1 MDPIGAPAVV
11 DKALEGLVVQV
22 LQHLTDL
29 KYTASTR
36 VSFLRAYRRF
46 LRFVRERAGDDA
58 SLPLLSQRY
67 LAACKRHGDREYR
80 KRSGQELT
88 GHAMRVLIE
97 FSLQGRFRFR
107 TRSVAPLDVSPALE
121 ATLADYLQFCE
132 DYQHHARGTL
142 ITRSRDLRTFFQY
155 LRTKSIADIDGIDI
169 GVLSDFIA
177 TRNPAQ
183 TTLLCCQ
190 IGSLRSFLRYLV
202 VRGRVSAALVEETR
216 AFTVQRPNPLPAV
229 WSREDV
235 LTLLSAV
242 DRGSPVGK
250 RDYAILMLAAKLGM
264 RAGDI
269 RKLRLEDILW
279 DEGRIDIVQEKT
291 SEPLSLPL
299 PEDVGEAIIE
309 YLRHGRPVSHRREIF
324 LRGHAPYDPFTMGS
338 GLSAIITRYRLQAGL
353 LLATRVTRCGMHS
366 LRHSLASRLM
376 EAATPLPVIS
386 AILGHGRQESTATY
400 IRIDFESLRDVALGL
415 EEVTDACP

>member
-1 MDPIGAPAVV
+1 MDPGV
-11 DKALEGLVVQV
+11 DRFARVCGFFNGL
-22 LQHLTDL
+22 
-29 KYTASTR
+29 
-36 VSFLRAYRRF
+36 
-46 LRFVRERAGDDA
+46 
-58 SLPLLSQRY
+58 
-67 LAACKRHGDREYR
+67 
-80 KRSGQELT
+80 
-88 GHAMRVLIE
+88 
-97 FSLQGRFRFR
+97 
-107 TRSVAPLDVSPALE
+107 
-121 ATLADYLQFCE
+121 
-132 DYQHHARGTL
+132 
-142 ITRSRDLRTFFQY
+142 QY

-279 DEGRIDIVQEKT
+279 DECRIDIVQEKT

-324 LRGHAPYDPFTMGS
+324 LRGHAPYDPFTIGS
-338 GLSAIITRYRLQAGL
+338 GLSAIITRYRQQAGL

-386 AILGHGRQESTATY
+386 AILGHRRLESTATY